1 MSNRKS
7 PFAIIVGIFLI
18 LVTCLFVFSDFELIR
33 SIFSSTGSSI
43 AQLVVF
49 VVVNYGIYAILSIAA
64 FVSIKHKAAMFGLTL
79 FLGVYT
85 VYYSVSIVNN
95 PGTYFSFSTPQRIA
109 TLVGYLLID
118 VCFTLSIVHLAVFKA
133 FRSNNA
139 PQPVA
144 NTQYQQQQYQPQPEP
159 EQKQED
165 EGFYGYREDSNK
177 NNDVGSF

>member
-7 PFAIIVGIFLI
+7 PFAIIIGIFLI
-18 LVTCLFVFSDFELIR
+18 LTTVLFVFSNFETIR
-33 SIFSSTGSSI
+33 YIFESTGSGSLSLKASI
-43 AQLVVF
+43 VASL
-49 VVVNYGIYAILSIAA
+49 GIYAILSIAA
-64 FVSIKHKAAMFGLTL
+64 FVSARHKAAMFGLTL

-85 VYYSVSIVNN
+85 LYYTVVITTN
-95 PGTYFSFSTPQRIA
+95 PGVYFSFSTPQRIA
-109 TLVGYLLID
+109 ELVAYLLID
-118 VCFTLSIVHLAVFKA
+118 VSFTLSIVHLAVFKA

-144 NTQYQQQQYQPQPEP
+144 NQYQQQQYQPQPEP

-165 EGFYGYREDSNK
+165 EGFYGYREDNNK